1 MAKFN
6 VLFTITADMS
16 ASIEIPNSVV
26 REGSVQEYI
35 IDHIEGMIDKHSLS
49 GIDTVLEDY
58 SENSIDIGVDD
69 YTRIRADDEDEL
81 DDDLTEF
88 DIF

>member
-58 SENSIDIGVDD
+58 CENSIDVGVDN
-69 YTRIRADDEDEL
+69 YTRIRSDDEDEL
-81 DDDLTEF
+81 DNDLTEF